1 MSDLATRIAALEAQ
15 AGALRVGRF
24 GREYAIPPPPADVVV
39 RKPEPASP
47 RPADIDD
54 MPVFFGVQ
62 L

>member
-1 MSDLATRIAALEAQ
+1 MTTLAHRIAALEAQ

-24 GREYAIPPPPADVVV
+24 GREFAIPPPPADVVV
-39 RKPEPASP
+39 RKPEPVSP

-54 MPVFFGVQ
+54 MPAYWVQ

>member
-1 MSDLATRIAALEAQ
+1 MTTLRDRIATLEAQ

-39 RKPEPASP
+39 RKPEPVSP

-54 MPVFFGVQ
+54 MPAFYGVQ